1 MFTKNKKIATFIFSR
16 DKIFLLNLIFIFYLL
31 FYLHFNNYVK
41 NNCVNLNSNIDQT
54 TYDNV
59 VQSLIKWRRQAGS
72 YSCNINSDG
81 VGPTGGWCLRPSS
94 ADWGNL
100 GKSAEH
106 HVVADDGI
114 GKSILKFLNDDV
126 QKISLIDIGAG
137 VGQYGYWLKANNA
150 NIKWFGYDGAE
161 NVEEFTNGFVK
172 WIDVTNPIFDSVDFV
187 GDWVMSLE
195 CGEHIP
201 PENTHDLI
209 NLLDKHNKKGIL
221 LSWGVPGQGGHS
233 HINER
238 SNENIIQLL
247 LEKGYIQDEWCLDF
261 QEYGRQHAQYSWFKG
276 TFMVF
281 KRKK

>member
-1 MFTKNKKIATFIFSR
+1 MIF
-16 DKIFLLNLIFIFYLL
+16 KYNFFAFLIFILILYINCCFKY
-31 FYLHFNNYVK
+31 NNLK
-41 NNCVNLNSNIDQT
+41 NSVNKKTEINEKVYN
-54 TYDNV
+54 NV
-59 VQSLIKWRRQAGS
+59 IKDLIKWRRQAGLN
-72 YSCNINSDG
+72 SCNINLNG
-81 VGPTGGWCLRPSS
+81 VGPTGGWCLRPSFE
-94 ADWGNL
+94 DWGNL

-106 HVVADDGI
+106 HVIADDGI
-114 GKSILKFLNDDV
+114 GKTILKFLNDDIQSV
-126 QKISLIDIGAG
+126 SLIDIGAG

-172 WIDVTNPIFDSVDFV
+172 WIDVTNPIFDSIDFV

-221 LSWGVPGQGGHS
+221 LSWAVPGQGGHS

-261 QEYGRQHAQYSWFKG
+261 QEHGRKHAQYSWFKE